1 MIRIRIKITAIHTTE
16 PIRMALV
23 RADEEAART
32 VAQLEAAGYWQE
44 IKAEAFLLEPR
55 QIRRAW

>member
-1 MIRIRIKITAIHTTE
+1 MVKITAIHTTE